1 MRIHVTLMAEAP
13 HRKEHSMPDQ
23 STTTP
28 LHMRV
33 ITSPGTRAIV
43 ALAAGLIAGAALAH
57 EQPGGG
63 TAAGP
68 DSSGSAAAASTSAN
82 TGNTSTGTG
91 TSDADPATP
100 AQQPINEQG
109 ISGELFHA
117 LLGLSMQNA
126 DYSGFPD
133 EVITGYPADSS
144 TWKKQ
149 DNPAP
154 ELPNIAA
161 YQYYTDAND
170 NGSPKNERTADGN
183 FFLAQS
189 NFFYHLNTGMKGSNS
204 GSASEVFLDS
214 SATIPVQVTDEGI
227 TLANTMK
234 LEQETAS
241 QGPKTYELKAD
252 APKGV
257 SKMDF
262 ITFDTFVQSY
272 KGTDN
277 TNSGSYS
284 VQVKKGDNPQQA
296 KLCWYDSVGSV
307 SRTVCQ
313 VWSVPGDWTFGKA
326 LNYDRTEVDDMRGYL
341 PPTDFNPGARSF
353 YWVTGPQTWPRL

>member
-1 MRIHVTLMAEAP
+1 MA
-13 HRKEHSMPDQ
+13 
-23 STTTP
+23 
-28 LHMRV
+28 
-33 ITSPGTRAIV
+33 
-43 ALAAGLIAGAALAH
+43 
-57 EQPGGG
+57 
-63 TAAGP
+63 
-68 DSSGSAAAASTSAN
+68 
-82 TGNTSTGTG
+82 
-91 TSDADPATP
+91 
-100 AQQPINEQG
+100 
-109 ISGELFHA
+109 
-117 LLGLSMQNA
+117 
-126 DYSGFPD
+126 
-133 EVITGYPADSS
+133 
-144 TWKKQ
+144 
-149 DNPAP
+149 
-154 ELPNIAA
+154 
-161 YQYYTDAND
+161 
-170 NGSPKNERTADGN
+170 
-183 FFLAQS
+183 
-189 NFFYHLNTGMKGSNS
+189 
-204 GSASEVFLDS
+204 
-214 SATIPVQVTDEGI
+214 VQVTDEGI

-272 KGTDN
+272 KGMDN

>member
-1 MRIHVTLMAEAP
+1 
-13 HRKEHSMPDQ
+13 MPDQ

-63 TAAGP
+63 TSAGP

-204 GSASEVFLDS
+204 GSASEVFLNS

-341 PPTDFNPGARSF
+341 PPTDFNPGARNF

>member
-1 MRIHVTLMAEAP
+1 
-13 HRKEHSMPDQ
+13 MPDQ

-133 EVITGYPADSS
+133 EVITGYPADS
-144 TWKKQ
+144 
-149 DNPAP
+149 
-154 ELPNIAA
+154 
-161 YQYYTDAND
+161 
-170 NGSPKNERTADGN
+170 N

-204 GSASEVFLDS
+204 GSASEVFLNS